1 MKVKLT
7 RNGLNATLEG
17 IVEAAQGMHGGCGVK
32 VSKKYQ
38 YGMAKN
44 LRIIEKE
51 VEKTRKGLKALL
63 DAHDKLTK
71 SLATRDDKG
80 EFVVIEHAENKE
92 TGAKAYK
99 EFTFTAENRAKYE
112 ASRDATQEAVNSF
125 LNDEIE
131 IEIHSIKKEDIPA
144 EAMPFDVL
152 KNLLD
157 LIDPASDDKEE
168 EEAEPPFEMIGGVDD
183 KL

>member
-1 MKVKLT
+1 MKIRIT
-7 RNGLNATLEG
+7 RNGLNAVLEG
-17 IVEAAQGMHGGCGVK
+17 VVEAAQGMHGGCGVK
-32 VSKKYQ
+32 VSNKYQ

-44 LRIIEKE
+44 LRIIKKE

-63 DAHDKLTK
+63 DTHDKLTK
-71 SLATRDDKG
+71 SLAVKDDNG

-112 ASRDATQEAVNSF
+112 ASRDATQEAVNNF

-131 IEIHSIKKEDIPA
+131 IEIHSINKEDIPA
-144 EAMPFDVL
+144 DSMPFDVL
-152 KNLLD
+152 ENLLD
-157 LIDPASDDKEE
+157 LIEPASDEKDD
-168 EEAEPPFEMIGGVDD
+168 EPKLEMIGGTAD
-183 KL
+183 KP